1 MQAGNVKRKQVR
13 GGGGM
18 GWGEIR
24 KIFFNLCLEDLFSN
38 NHCLLVHKFNIRP
51 SCSNLKVFQSS
62 SSNREWPILSSGQE
76 EKYDEGES
84 CNKEASSTK
93 CECEESHFLTWQKMT
108 FVNLFSLPF

>member
-1 MQAGNVKRKQVR
+1 
-13 GGGGM
+13 M
-18 GWGEIR
+18 GGEIR
-24 KIFFNLCLEDLFSN
+24 KKDFNLYLEDLFN
-38 NHCLLVHKFNIRP
+38 NNLCLLVHKFSIRS
-51 SCSNLKVFQSS
+51 SCSNLKVFQSSS